1 MERAETSCKEK
12 CAIFQDVKAKQ
23 QSATHAQTGCCTS
36 FSSHGAG
43 HKVNHSIY
51 MNSPREFLEQRREGC
66 LVFYSL
72 VTLVTWIT
80 RCNCL
85 ILVSERVSGL
95 TGFFSSI
102 KTFILYILLSLSHK
116 STTGVSHLCLSHIST
131 TPASFCTPC
140 SCAPSGL
147 FETSQQVQRSYEV

>member
-12 CAIFQDVKAKQ
+12 CAVFQDVKAKQ

-72 VTLVTWIT
+72 VTLVT
-80 RCNCL
+80 CNCL

-95 TGFFSSI
+95 TGFSSQHQN
-102 KTFILYILLSLSHK
+102 FYIVYSALIVSQEHNWGLTSLSFTHFHYTCK
-116 STTGVSHLCLSHIST
+116 LLHPLLLCSI
-131 TPASFCTPC
+131 
-140 SCAPSGL
+140 
-147 FETSQQVQRSYEV
+147 RSV